1 MKIIRM
7 GKIAA
12 DCLLVIIFLS
22 IIRCGTVASVQ
33 PIGKGESTLAF
44 SLAGPVAP
52 VFDIKMPIP
61 YTVLRYRRGLNE
73 NTDFHFGVHPTM
85 MTLGNLSLDVGI
97 TKHIVPQSGSRPALS
112 LEGSIYGFYHLN
124 EISSIRIY
132 PEITLIGSYRFSER
146 GHILYFGVH
155 NMMQLAQPYLV
166 FVPLIGFE
174 VPISNKFVINL
185 ETKWYAQIEESEDR
199 VVDYSLTTFGY
210 GAIGFACGLSYKL

>member
-12 DCLLVIIFLS
+12 GCLLVIIFLS

-33 PIGKGESTLAF
+33 PIGKGKSTLAF

-52 VFDIKMPIP
+52 VFDIEMPIP

-124 EISSIRIY
+124 KISSIRIY
-132 PEITLIGSYRFSER
+132 PEITLIGSYRISER
-146 GHILYFGVH
+146 GHIIYFGVH
-155 NMMQLAQPYLV
+155 NMIQLAQPYFV

-185 ETKWYAQIEESEDR
+185 ETKWYAPNEESEDR

-210 GAIGFACGLSYKL
+210 GAIGFAFGLSYKL